1 MSQPFVIQLEN
12 RPGEL
17 AHVTRALAMRG
28 INIQT
33 IAGTGA
39 GDKMCALLT
48 TDDDTMTREVLHS
61 MGIPF
66 VEGDTLYVEVADRPG
81 GIAELTEKLSVA
93 GVNITGVLMVGRRA
107 SSIQMALTVDDEARA
122 REVLG
127 LPQMHTLVE
136 TR

>member
-1 MSQPFVIQLEN
+1 MGQPFMIQLEN

-33 IAGTGA
+33 IAGSGA
-39 GDKMCALLT
+39 GNKMCAMLT

-66 VEGDTLYVEVADRPG
+66 VEGDSLFVEVVDRPG
-81 GIAELTEKLSVA
+81 GIAELTEKLSAA
-93 GVNITGVLMVGRRA
+93 GVNITGILMVGRRA
-107 SSIQMALTVDDEARA
+107 ASVQMALKVDDEARA

-127 LPQMHTLVE
+127 LPQIHTLVE

>member
-1 MSQPFVIQLEN
+1 MGQPFMIQLEN

-33 IAGTGA
+33 IAGSGA
-39 GDKMCALLT
+39 GNKMCAMLT

-66 VEGDTLYVEVADRPG
+66 VEGDSLFVEVVDRPG
-81 GIAELTEKLSVA
+81 GIAELTEKLSAA
-93 GVNITGVLMVGRRA
+93 GVNITGILMVGRRA
-107 SSIQMALTVDDEARA
+107 TSVQMALKVDDEARA

-127 LPQMHTLVE
+127 LPQIHTLVE

>member
-1 MSQPFVIQLEN
+1 MGQPFVIQLEN

-28 INIQT
+28 INIQS
-33 IAGTGA
+33 IAGSGA
-39 GDKMCALLT
+39 GTRMCAMLT
-48 TDDDTMTREVLHS
+48 TDDDEMTRDVLHS

-66 VEGDTLYVEVADRPG
+66 VEGDTLCVEVEDRPG
-81 GIAELTEKLSVA
+81 GIAELTEKLSA
-93 GVNITGVLMVGRRA
+93 ASVNITGILVVGRRN
-107 SSIQMALTVDDEARA
+107 SLIQIAFTVDDEARA

-127 LPQMHTLVE
+127 LPVLHALAS

>member
-1 MSQPFVIQLEN
+1 MAQPFVIQLEN

-33 IAGTGA
+33 IAGSGA
-39 GDKMCALLT
+39 GSKMCAMLT
-48 TDDDTMTREVLHS
+48 TDDDTMTREVLRS

-66 VEGDTLYVEVADRPG
+66 VEGDTLYVEVPDQPG
-81 GIAELTEKLSVA
+81 GIAELTEKLSTA
-93 GVNITGVLMVGRRA
+93 GVNITGVLVIGRRA
-107 SSIQMALTVDDEARA
+107 SSLQMALTVDDEARA

-127 LPQMHTLVE
+127 LPTVHTLAGV
-136 TR
+136 R

>member
-1 MSQPFVIQLEN
+1 MSQPFMIQLEN

-33 IAGTGA
+33 IAGSGA
-39 GDKMCALLT
+39 GNKMCAMLT

-66 VEGDTLYVEVADRPG
+66 VEGDSLFVEVADRPG
-81 GIAELTEKLSVA
+81 GIAELTEKLSAA
-93 GVNITGVLMVGRRA
+93 GVNITAILMVGRRA
-107 SSIQMALTVDDEARA
+107 SSMQMALKVDDEARA

-127 LPQMHTLVE
+127 LPQIHTLVE

>member
-1 MSQPFVIQLEN
+1 MGQPFMIQLEN

-28 INIQT
+28 INIET
-33 IAGTGA
+33 IAGSGA
-39 GDKMCALLT
+39 GDKMCAMLT
-48 TDDDTMTREVLHS
+48 TDDNTMTREVLHS

-66 VEGDTLYVEVADRPG
+66 VEGDSLFVEVVDRPG
-81 GIAELTEKLSVA
+81 GIAELTEKLSRA
-93 GVNITGVLMVGRRA
+93 GVNITGILMVGRRA
-107 SSIQMALTVDDEARA
+107 SSVQLALKVDDEVRA

-127 LPQMHTLVE
+127 LPQIHTLVE